1 MRNQFTLSS
10 MYPQISFVQYDFA
23 NPTTNVNTFTLPSAY
38 RAGDFVFLYTF
49 ATNNNS
55 VFPPDTAISGWT
67 RIQYLTNAAFTTF
80 FSSII
85 IYYKVLTA
93 QDPGSTVTFV
103 AGNHARG
110 WSTYC
115 YRAQRP
121 FRKASVFEVSGQF
134 TNGDP
139 APQAT
144 TLLTTRNKPVIAIG
158 AATVDAATVS
168 VTTNLT
174 SGDRRPDTAAAF
186 YADTIFNY
194 NVPLTNVNIDMT
206 DAGNYNMLILQYFV
220 LE

>member
-10 MYPQISFVQYDFA
+10 MYPQISFVRFDSA
-23 NPTTNVNTFTLPSAY
+23 DPTTNINTFTLPATY
-38 RAGDFVFLYTF
+38 RAGDFVYLFTY

-55 VFPPDTAISGWT
+55 TFPPNTEIPGWT
-67 RIQYLTNAAFTTF
+67 RIQYLTNTLTNFWAVITTYF
-80 FSSII
+80 
-85 IYYKVLTA
+85 KVLTA
-93 QDPGSTVTFV
+93 QDPGSTVTIA
-103 AGNHARG
+103 AGNQARG
-110 WSTYC
+110 WATYC

-139 APQAT
+139 AAQAT

-158 AATVDAATVS
+158 GATVDAATVS

-174 SGDRRPDTAAAF
+174 SGDRRTDVASGF

-206 DAGNYNMLILQYFV
+206 DAGNFNCLQLQYFV

>member
-10 MYPQISFVQYDFA
+10 MYPQISFVRFDSA
-23 NPTTNVNTFTLPSAY
+23 DPTTNINTFTLPATY
-38 RAGDFVFLYTF
+38 RAGDFVYLFTY

-55 VFPPDTAISGWT
+55 TFPPDTAIPGWT
-67 RIQYLTNAAFTTF
+67 RIQYLTNTLTNFWAVITTYF
-80 FSSII
+80 
-85 IYYKVLTA
+85 KVLTA
-93 QDPGSTVTFV
+93 QDPGSTVTIA
-103 AGNHARG
+103 AGNQARG
-110 WSTYC
+110 WATYC

-139 APQAT
+139 AAQAT

-158 AATVDAATVS
+158 GATVDAATVS

-174 SGDRRPDTAAAF
+174 SGDRRTDVASGF

-206 DAGNYNMLILQYFV
+206 DAGNFNCLQLQYFV